1 MAIAA
6 ADRRRPSSIRCR
18 PFRLRADEGGSASRF
33 VGPRGALT
41 KMARSSDELPEAA
54 GVDPLADLHRDPSTR
69 AHAPMPEGVPVRVAH
84 RHVDVRPATDAR
96 RDVVDPEL
104 QVLVHRGLTDEGSDE
119 PRRQMWLPL

>member
-41 KMARSSDELPEAA
+41 KMARSGDELPEAA

-69 AHAPMPEGVPVRVAH
+69 AHAPMPGGVPVRGAH
-84 RHVDVRPATDAR
+84 RNVGFRPATVAR
-96 RDVVDPEL
+96 RDEL
-104 QVLVHRGLTDEGSDE
+104 ETGVHAL
-119 PRRQMWLPL
+119 

>member
-41 KMARSSDELPEAA
+41 KTTPSGDELPEAA

-96 RDVVDPEL
+96 RDAVDLEL
-104 QVLVHRGLTDEGSDE
+104 EVLVHRGLKGDGSDDA
-119 PRRQMWLPL
+119 RREM

>member
-41 KMARSSDELPEAA
+41 KMARSGDELPEAA
-54 GVDPLADLHRDPSTR
+54 GVDPLADLHRDPSTS
-69 AHAPMPEGVPVRVAH
+69 AHAPFPEGLTVRGACWHLAV
-84 RHVDVRPATDAR
+84 VTATECR
-96 RDVVDPEL
+96 RL
-104 QVLVHRGLTDEGSDE
+104 R
-119 PRRQMWLPL
+119 